1 MKTYIIST
9 FAFCIL
15 LFFTSCDMLSANEN
29 EKLFSDINNYYRK
42 VSSTK
47 TKAKFVKLLGNTAP
61 IGERKLN
68 AAQIVDDITAET
80 GKYLRD
86 ITELMSSSEG
96 DNPTANNSL
105 KKSFSLYK
113 KMVEDDIPKLS
124 PNNNNT
130 NSSMKL
136 NENELSKILL
146 EMKQKQNMITQEL
159 QNIETE
165 LLGTK

>member
-1 MKTYIIST
+1 MKTYLFS
-9 FAFCIL
+9 AFSFCML
-15 LFFTSCDMLSANEN
+15 LSLTSCDILSSNEN

-80 GKYLRD
+80 GKYLHD
-86 ITELMSSSEG
+86 ITELMSATEG
-96 DNPTANNSL
+96 DNPNANNSL

-113 KMVEDDIPKLS
+113 KIVEDDIPKLS
-124 PNNNNT
+124 PNNTNT

-146 EMKQKQNMITQEL
+146 EMKQKQSMITQEL

-165 LLGTK
+165 LLRAK